1 MTQKSIFQLEKTAK
15 RARIAIAGADD
26 AVILEVV
33 KQALAHDFA
42 DFLLFGRSE
51 LITIKS
57 PHVQVIATKTD
68 QEAAE
73 KATEAV
79 AKKQADILMKGNL
92 PTALILKTILKK
104 EYQLRDKELL
114 SHVAVFEIPA
124 YHKPL
129 IVSDVA
135 MNIAPDE
142 EAQIQI
148 TQNAIAS
155 AQKLGITKPKV
166 AVLSAVEK
174 ESPKMHS
181 SVQAAQVA
189 AYFKAFAS
197 DEAEVE
203 GPLAF
208 DNAISKAAAQ
218 HKNID
223 NNVAGDADILI
234 MPSIEAGNILY
245 KSLVFFAGARVGGFI
260 AGVKV
265 PVIIASRSDSV
276 DNKLASLILTVGMV
290 GK

>member
-1 MTQKSIFQLEKTAK
+1 MTQKSIFQLEKTAN

-33 KQALAHDFA
+33 EQALAHDFA
-42 DFLLFGRSE
+42 DFLLFGRAE
-51 LITIKS
+51 LITIES

-142 EAQIQI
+142 DAQIQI

-245 KSLVFFAGARVGGFI
+245 KSLVFFAGGRVGGFI